1 MTSKKFIGGGFP
13 GIKECIKLNNEITKE
28 SIVKREF
35 SIGRKSISI
44 SNILKTKRINT
55 EIQPKLNVHNTFYD
69 SIENLLHNPINELKT
84 NRIYAKNQ
92 KNKKLRKSKSK
103 KSKSKKLKK

>member
-1 MTSKKFIGGGFP
+1 MTSAKFIGGGFP

-55 EIQPKLNVHNTFYD
+55 EIQPKLNVHNTFNYD
-69 SIENLLHNPINELKT
+69 SVENLLHNPTNELKI

-103 KSKSKKLKK
+103 KLKK